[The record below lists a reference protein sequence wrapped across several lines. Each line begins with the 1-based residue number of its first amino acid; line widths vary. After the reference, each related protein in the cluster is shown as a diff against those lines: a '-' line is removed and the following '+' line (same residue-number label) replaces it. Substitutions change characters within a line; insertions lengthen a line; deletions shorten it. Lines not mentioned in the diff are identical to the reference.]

1 MTYRKPICCVSF
13 EMSPPSIVADS
24 VADSALWRAEEL
36 HKRAVQENATGHP
49 GRGAKL
55 IQRGLQ
61 ILGANESPDLA
72 ACDLEQ
78 RRIAVRLLATLAKS
92 TVEIEGVEPA
102 LQIME
107 RSLAWSRCLSDETLT
122 AFLSS
127 QRALILFRGGRL
139 EDARSAFDEALSGMT
154 HASVDH
160 IRLLLN
166 RGALLV
172 ELAAVERAR
181 RDLEQAASLAHE
193 IRHRQFERIALHNLG
208 CLEFT
213 AGDLPSALRLMQQ
226 GIELDHD
233 TQQGIA
239 HLDRSRVLLAA
250 GLPDEADAA
259 LAQAGELFR
268 RDRCWQDLAEVDL
281 TRAEVALLI
290 GRVAE
295 ARQLAGRARDRFRRH
310 GNDRWRR
317 RAELVLLQA
326 DHAADRPPARLLPPA
341 RRLAG
346 EFAAAGAAPQ
356 TKTALLLA
364 AEFELAR
371 CRSAAADAL
380 LDQVGA
386 VSSTDP
392 IAVRLHHRLVRAT
405 SLEQHGQLR
414 AARRALARGLQDLAA
429 YQAQF
434 GGVDL
439 QSASAIHGRR
449 LVEHD
454 VDLAIRSGRA
464 VAVLAAIE
472 RSRAVTS
479 RIQPVTPPADETT
492 AGLLT
497 ALRRAAESAADDA
510 QSGARP
516 LPATGTRRA
525 PASPALR
532 QVADLQAQLRTR
544 SWLNSGSRAWHRPAS
559 VRELRAAAAAD
570 DCHLVTIIEHRGRLG
585 AVTGSPDGRLRLLEL
600 AAADTVRTWQ
610 RRLSADLDV
619 LAGSGLPAAMRA
631 AVTKSLRHSAAEL
644 GQLLAPALAGDDR
657 PMVISPPG
665 SLLALPW
672 ALLPPLAGRPVTVTP
687 SMSGWLR
694 GRTRLTAREPESR
707 WALTA
712 AAGPGLARSREEVE
726 QVAHTWHSLAEVHD
740 LADGTPADLLTA
752 MASCRLVHVAAHGVH
767 RSENPMFSS
776 LSLAGGPLFAYELD
790 QRPQLPEH
798 VVLSACDAGQ
808 STARATET
816 LGLTSVLLQLG
827 TACVVAGVARVHD
840 DTAAQIMTAYHREL
854 VRGAGAAEALCTA
867 ASRVAEPSPFVCFGT
882 AWRA

>member
-1 MTYRKPICCVSF
+1 M
-13 EMSPPSIVADS
+13 AG
-24 VADSALWRAEEL
+24 WRL
-36 HKRAVQENATGHP
+36 LRLPDFHTQAVCEPVRCRLAT
-49 GRGAKL
+49 R
-55 IQRGLQ
+55 
-61 ILGANESPDLA
+61 
-72 ACDLEQ
+72 
-78 RRIAVRLLATLAKS
+78 VLATLAKA
-92 TVEIEGVEPA
+92 TVETSGVDVA
-102 LQIME
+102 LSIME
-107 RSLAWSRCLSDETLT
+107 RSLAWSSCLDDQELT
-122 AFLSS
+122 ALMLS
-127 QRALILFRGGRL
+127 QKALILFRGGRL
-139 EDARSAFDEALSGMT
+139 DAAEQTFTVALGLMQEGDRD
-154 HASVDH
+154 A
-160 IRLLLN
+160 IRVHLN
-166 RGALLV
+166 RGALFV
-172 ELAAVERAR
+172 EMGQVDRAR
-181 RDLEQAASLAHE
+181 HDLGMAIQLSRR
-193 IRHRQFERIALHNLG
+193 IGDVQFQHIALHNFG
-208 CLEFT
+208 CLEFSV
-213 AGDLPSALRLMQQ
+213 GNLPTALRLMQQ
-226 GIELDHD
+226 ALEVDDQTLEGL
-233 TQQGIA
+233 T

-259 LAQAGELFR
+259 LAQAAELFR
-268 RDRCWQDLAEVDL
+268 RDRCWQDLAEVNL
-281 TRAEVALLI
+281 TRAEVALLT

-317 RAELVLLQA
+317 QAELVLLQA
-326 DHAADRPPARLLPPA
+326 DHAAGRPPARLLPPA

-346 EFAAAGAAPQ
+346 EFAAAGAGPQ

-364 AEFELAR
+364 AEFEFAR
-371 CRSAAADAL
+371 HQPVAADTL

-386 VSSTDP
+386 VSRTDP
-392 IAVRLHHRLVRAT
+392 IAVRLHHRLVRAEG
-405 SLEQHGQLR
+405 LEQRGRLP
-414 AARRALARGLQDLAA
+414 AARRSLARGLEDLAA

-434 GGVDL
+434 GGADL

-454 VDLAIRSGRA
+454 VDLAIRSGRGD
-464 VAVLAAIE
+464 VVLAAVE

-492 AGLLT
+492 ARLLAT
-497 ALRRAAESAADDA
+497 LRRAAESAAEDA
-510 QSGARP
+510 HSGARP
-516 LPATGTRRA
+516 LSAAGTRRA
-525 PASPALR
+525 PMSPALR

-559 VRELRAAAAAD
+559 VRELRAAAIAD
-570 DCHLVTIIEHRGRLG
+570 DCQLVTVIEHRGRLG
-585 AVTGSPDGRLRLLEL
+585 AVTSRPGGPLQLIEL

-619 LAGSGLPAAMRA
+619 LASSGLPAAMTA

-644 GQLLAPALAGDDR
+644 GQVLAPALADDDR
-657 PMVISPPG
+657 PVVISPPSG
-665 SLLALPW
+665 LLALPW
-672 ALLPPLAGRPVTVTP
+672 SLLPPLARRPVTVTP

-694 GRTRLTAREPESR
+694 GRTRLTGKEPGNR

-712 AAGPGLARSREEVE
+712 VAGPGLVRSHEEVE
-726 QVAHTWHSLAEVHD
+726 RVALTWHSLAEVHD
-740 LADGTPADLLTA
+740 LAEATPADLLTA

-827 TACVVAGVARVHD
+827 TSSVVAGVARVHD
-840 DTAAQIMTAYHREL
+840 DTAAQIMTAYHEEL
-854 VRGAGAAEALCTA
+854 ARGASSAEALCA
-867 ASRVAEPSPFVCFGT
+867 AAVGVAEPSPFVCFGT

>member
-1 MTYRKPICCVSF
+1 MEIDGLERALQ
-13 EMSPPSIVADS
+13 ELDQAAAMAELAADTDLD
-24 VADSALWRAEEL
+24 AFLA
-36 HKRAVQENATGHP
+36 G
-49 GRGAKL
+49 
-55 IQRGLQ
+55 QRG
-61 ILGANESPDLA
+61 
-72 ACDLEQ
+72 
-78 RRIAVRLLATLAKS
+78 
-92 TVEIEGVEPA
+92 
-102 LQIME
+102 
-107 RSLAWSRCLSDETLT
+107 
-122 AFLSS
+122 
-127 QRALILFRGGRL
+127 LILFRGGRL
-139 EDARSAFDEALSGMT
+139 VEARRFLDIADAGIPRESGIGKWR
-154 HASVDH
+154 V
-160 IRLLLN
+160 LVN
-166 RGALLV
+166 RGALFV
-172 ELAAVERAR
+172 ESGEVTLARQDLQEAVAIAR
-181 RDLEQAASLAHE
+181 DHELQQA
-193 IRHRQFERIALHNLG
+193 ERIALHNLG

-226 GIELDHD
+226 GIELDRD

-259 LAQAGELFR
+259 LAQAAELFR
-268 RDRCWQDLAEVDL
+268 RDRCWQDLAEVNL
-281 TRAEVALLI
+281 TRAEVALLT

-317 RAELVLLQA
+317 QAELVLLQA
-326 DHAADRPPARLLPPA
+326 DQAAGRPPARLLPPA
-341 RRLAG
+341 RRLAD
-346 EFAAAGAAPQ
+346 EFAEAHAGPQ

-364 AEFELAR
+364 AELELAR
-371 CRSAAADAL
+371 CQPVAADTL

-386 VSSTDP
+386 ITKTDP
-392 IAVRLHHRLVRAT
+392 IAVRLHHRLVRAEG
-405 SLEQHGQLR
+405 LEQRGQLS
-414 AARRALARGLQDLAA
+414 AARRSLVRGLQDLAA

-434 GGVDL
+434 GGIDL

-464 VAVLAAIE
+464 GAVLAAVE

-492 AGLLT
+492 AELLT

-510 QSGARP
+510 TGPRP
-516 LPATGTRRA
+516 RLATGTRRA
-525 PASPALR
+525 PVSPALR

-544 SWLNSGSRAWHRPAS
+544 SWLNSGSRAWHRSAS
-559 VRELRAAAAAD
+559 VQELRAATADD

-585 AVTGSPDGRLRLLEL
+585 AVTSSPAGRLRLLEL
-600 AAADTVRTWQ
+600 TAADGVRAWQ
-610 RRLSADLDV
+610 RRLAADLDV
-619 LAGSGLPAAMRA
+619 LASSGLPAAMTA
-631 AVTKSLRHSAAEL
+631 AVTRSLRHSAAEL
-644 GQLLAPALAGDDR
+644 GQLLAPALVGDDR
-657 PMVISPPG
+657 PVVISPPG

-672 ALLPPLAGRPVTVTP
+672 SLLPPLANRPVTVTP

-694 GRTRLTAREPESR
+694 GRTRLTGTVSTRRESGRR

-712 AAGPGLARSREEVE
+712 VAGPGLPRSREEAE
-726 QVAHTWHSLAEVHD
+726 QVAHTWRSLAEVHD
-740 LADGTPADLLTA
+740 LPEAAPADLLAA
-752 MASCRLVHVAAHGVH
+752 MANCRLVHVAAHGVH

-776 LSLAGGPLFAYELD
+776 LSLTGGPLFAYELD

-827 TACVVAGVARVHD
+827 TANVVAGVARVHD
-840 DTAAQIMTAYHREL
+840 DTAAQIMTDYHREL
-854 VRGAGAAEALCTA
+854 IRGASAAEALCTA
-867 ASRVAEPSPFVCFGT
+867 AARVDEPSPFVCFGT

>member
-1 MTYRKPICCVSF
+1 
-13 EMSPPSIVADS
+13 MSPPRTAADAPTS
-24 VADSALWRAEEL
+24 HTRLRVQDL
-36 HKRAVQENATGHP
+36 HRRAVQENLSGHP
-49 GRGAKL
+49 GRGAAL
-55 IQRGLQ
+55 IRRGLRL
-61 ILGANESPDLA
+61 LGVGAEPDLTA
-72 ACDLEQ
+72 DDPEQ
-78 RRIAVRLLATLAKS
+78 LRIAVRLLATLAKS

-102 LQIME
+102 LAIMD
-107 RSLAWSRCLSDETLT
+107 RSLAWSQCLSDRELE
-122 AFLSS
+122 AFLLS

-139 EDARSAFDEALSGMT
+139 EDARSAFDRALSAMA
-154 HASVDH
+154 HASLDQV
-160 IRLLLN
+160 RLLLN
-166 RGALLV
+166 RGALFV
-172 ELAAVERAR
+172 ELAAAEEAR
-181 RDLEQAASLAHE
+181 SDLSRTASLART
-193 IRHRQFERIALHNLG
+193 IGHRQFEHMALHNLG
-208 CLEFT
+208 CLEFMV
-213 AGDLPSALRLMQQ
+213 GNLPTALRLMQEALEVDDQ
-226 GIELDHD
+226 TLEGL
-233 TQQGIA
+233 T

-250 GLPDEADAA
+250 GLPDEADTA
-259 LAQAGELFR
+259 LAQAAELFR
-268 RDRCWQDLAEVDL
+268 RDRCWQDLAEVNL
-281 TRAEVALLI
+281 TRAEVALLT

-317 RAELVLLQA
+317 QAELVLLQA
-326 DHAADRPPARLLPPA
+326 DHAAGRPPARLLPPA
-341 RRLAG
+341 RRLAA
-346 EFAAAGAAPQ
+346 EFAAAGAGPQ

-364 AEFELAR
+364 AEFEFAR
-371 CRSAAADAL
+371 HQPVAADTL

-386 VSSTDP
+386 VSRTDP
-392 IAVRLHHRLVRAT
+392 IAVRLHHRLVQAEG
-405 SLEQHGQLR
+405 LEQRGRLP
-414 AARRALARGLQDLAA
+414 AARRSLARGLEDLAA

-454 VDLAIRSGRA
+454 VDLAVRSGRGD
-464 VAVLAAIE
+464 VVLAAVE

-497 ALRRAAESAADDA
+497 TLRRAAESAAEDA
-510 QSGARP
+510 HSGARP
-516 LPATGTRRA
+516 LSAAGTRRA
-525 PASPALR
+525 PMSPALR

-570 DCHLVTIIEHRGRLG
+570 DCHLITIIEHRGRLG
-585 AVTGSPDGRLRLLEL
+585 AVTSRPGGPLQLIEL

-619 LAGSGLPAAMRA
+619 LASSGLPAAMTA

-644 GQLLAPALAGDDR
+644 GQVLAPALADDDR
-657 PMVISPPG
+657 PVVISPPS

-672 ALLPPLAGRPVTVTP
+672 SLLPSLAGRPVTVTP

-694 GRTRLTAREPESR
+694 GRTRLTGKEPGDR

-712 AAGPGLARSREEVE
+712 VAGPGLVRSHEEVE
-726 QVAHTWHSLAEVHD
+726 QVALTWHSLAEVHD
-740 LADGTPADLLTA
+740 LAEATPAHLLAA

-827 TACVVAGVARVHD
+827 TSSVVAGVARVHD
-840 DTAAQIMTAYHREL
+840 DTAAQIMTVYHEEL
-854 VRGAGAAEALCTA
+854 ARGASSAEALCVA
-867 ASRVAEPSPFVCFGT
+867 AAGVAEPSPFVCFGT